1 MPELLRDFERRCA
14 YSMQHLSHAG
24 GALEVDHFDPRQK
37 KNLIQS
43 YSNLFPASRFC
54 NGKKSNTWPTRGQQR
69 LGIRFLNPC
78 EEIDY
83 GEQLF
88 EDPATH
94 RIVGSTVAA
103 KWHIVVCGLNAPH
116 FVAERRRRSEIRQL
130 LSQTACSVHGETSTV
145 EALTKALWRELEGM
159 IPMIESVPEGVC

>member
-1 MPELLRDFERRCA
+1 MPELLRDFECRCA

-37 KNLIQS
+37 KNLIQC